1 MYGWSEGG
9 VNNVLIFG
17 LNPRDRLTYWH
28 IALVATSMGV
38 FWCSGLLTYL
48 LMSSGHL
55 TQTNFPIYIL
65 PIILNVV
72 LFLFFIVRLGF
83 ICANLHAASKIFH
96 RTNISHQRFFTRE
109 RVNAFDLNST
119 RIWLQ
124 RVMAKEFLSGFVPVC
139 FVDFW
144 FADQLNSLALVFL
157 DIEFF
162 FCFYIKEQTLEVGD
176 DLDLNSND
184 RNLTALEND
193 TPRNETIDVNDRFQ
207 CGTYDY
213 GIRYF
218 VAVLPAYFR
227 LAQCFRRAKDSQNEA
242 NKYEERSKEYEKHA
256 DKRNHHLAN
265 AAKYSTSFIKGRFSI
280 YLPYVIAHN

>member
-1 MYGWSEGG
+1 M
-9 VNNVLIFG
+9 I
-17 LNPRDRLTYWH
+17 
-28 IALVATSMGV
+28 
-38 FWCSGLLTYL
+38 
-48 LMSSGHL
+48 
-55 TQTNFPIYIL
+55 
-65 PIILNVV
+65 
-72 LFLFFIVRLGF
+72 
-83 ICANLHAASKIFH
+83 
-96 RTNISHQRFFTRE
+96 RE

-162 FCFYIKEQTLEVGD
+162 FCFYIKEQTLEHED
-176 DLDLNSND
+176 DLDFNSKD
-184 RNLTALEND
+184 LNLTAFEDD
-193 TPRNETIDVNDRFQ
+193 TPLHNETVNQNDRFQ

-213 GIRYF
+213 GVRYL

-227 LAQCFRRAKDSQNEA
+227 LAQCFRRAKDSENEA
-242 NKYEERSKEYEKHA
+242 NKYDEKSKEYVKHA

-265 AAKYSTSFIKGRFSI
+265 AAKYSTTFIKGQCSI
-280 YLPYVIAHN
+280 YLPYCMAHTLCL

>member
-1 MYGWSEGG
+1 MLFYFYFSLLG
-9 VNNVLIFG
+9 
-17 LNPRDRLTYWH
+17 
-28 IALVATSMGV
+28 
-38 FWCSGLLTYL
+38 SGL
-48 LMSSGHL
+48 
-55 TQTNFPIYIL
+55 FARIYMQHRKS
-65 PIILNVV
+65 
-72 LFLFFIVRLGF
+72 FIVPTLVTSR
-83 ICANLHAASKIFH
+83 ID
-96 RTNISHQRFFTRE
+96 TRE

-242 NKYEERSKEYEKHA
+242 NKYEERSKEYEKHT